1 MIDIDISVNSS
12 YSPENSN
19 PENNIFSFKYH
30 VSIKNNE
37 YYPVQ
42 LISRHWIIT
51 DGDSHTKEI
60 RGAGVVGKQP
70 IIAPGEVYRYISSV
84 IFNTEIGTMSGC
96 YKMTDDSGMEF
107 DATIP
112 IFLLSVP
119 GIIH

>member
-19 PENNIFSFKYH
+19 PENNIFYFKYH

>member
-119 GIIH
+119 GVIH

>member
-12 YSPENSN
+12 YSPKNSN

-84 IFNTEIGTMSGC
+84 VFNTEIGTMSGC

>member
-12 YSPENSN
+12 YSPKNSN
-19 PENNIFSFKYH
+19 PENNIFSFNYH

-84 IFNTEIGTMSGC
+84 VFNTEIGTMSGC

-119 GIIH
+119 GVIH